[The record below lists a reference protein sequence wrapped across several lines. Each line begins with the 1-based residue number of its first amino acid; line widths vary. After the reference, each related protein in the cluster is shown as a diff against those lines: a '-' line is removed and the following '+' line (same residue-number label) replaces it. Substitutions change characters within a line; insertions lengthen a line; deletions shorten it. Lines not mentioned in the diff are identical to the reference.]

1 MLKSVDIFSVEES
14 PNSGVVAVSDA
25 VGVNIHPFYD
35 WTLPK
40 LDDPEKMGIAAA
52 ERFQLKL
59 NSFRSQFPGHKI
71 VVAEVGWPSDSDPY
85 SGDTQP
91 GSEMLQYHFV
101 KVKRPSTPSTQQ
113 KCEMCVSRL
122 SSAL

>member
-1 MLKSVDIFSVEES
+1 MLKNVDIFSVEES
-14 PNSGVVAVSDA
+14 PNPGVVAVSDA

-40 LDDPEKMGIAAA
+40 LDDPKEMGNAAA

-59 NSFRSQFPGHKI
+59 NSFRSQFPGQKI
-71 VVAEVGWPSDSDPY
+71 IVAEVGWPSDSDIY
-85 SGDTQP
+85 SGDTQL

-101 KVKRPSTPSTQQ
+101 KVTRIDTTNKTQN
-113 KCEMCVSRL
+113 V
-122 SSAL
+122 